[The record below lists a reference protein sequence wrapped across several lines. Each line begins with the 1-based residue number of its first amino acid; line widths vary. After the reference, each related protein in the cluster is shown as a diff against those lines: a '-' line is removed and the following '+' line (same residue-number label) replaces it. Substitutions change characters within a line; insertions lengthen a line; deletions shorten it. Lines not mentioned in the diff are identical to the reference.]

1 MYVNSELKLNTVL
14 EQFETLEYPLDR
26 DTAAES
32 FEESTLLMADGETN
46 LGTLIEQ
53 TMTPTFDSPEDL
65 FTELQTVLPIE
76 AVGEPGQSDGD
87 A

>member
-1 MYVNSELKLNTVL
+1 MYVTRKLKLNSL
-14 EQFETLEYPLDR
+14 IEEFETLDYPLDR
-26 DTAAES
+26 QTAADS
-32 FEESTLLMADGETN
+32 YDESTLLMADGETN
-46 LGTLIEQ
+46 LGDLIERAH
-53 TMTPTFDSPEDL
+53 TASFDSAEDL